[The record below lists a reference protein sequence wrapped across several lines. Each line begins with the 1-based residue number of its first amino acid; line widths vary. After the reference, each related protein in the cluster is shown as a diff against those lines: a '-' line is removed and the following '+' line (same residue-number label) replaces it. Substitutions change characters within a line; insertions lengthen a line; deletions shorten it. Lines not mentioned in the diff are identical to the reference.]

1 MAMSLVLE
9 SFGDDAPAEPE
20 KSAEYQEG
28 YDAGRTD
35 LQAEIDA
42 LNERSLADV
51 AQTMADIEFGYIE
64 ARQAVLAALG
74 PLMGAIVD
82 SILPTLS
89 AEALK
94 PHLTQAITDAAERA
108 TTTGIAL
115 ALSPKDAEHLEG
127 LTLDQTVQIT
137 TDRTLRQGTARIGA
151 GFTEHFLDLP
161 ATQDAIR
168 RALRNLTD
176 IDERSAH
183 G

>member
-9 SFGDDAPAEPE
+9 SFGEDAPVEFE
-20 KSAEYQEG
+20 KSADYQDG
-28 YDAGRTD
+28 YESGRAD
-35 LQAEIDA
+35 LQAELDA
-42 LNERSLADV
+42 MNDRALTDV
-51 AQTMADIEFGYIE
+51 AQTMADIEFGYVE

-74 PLMGAIVD
+74 PLMAAIVD
-82 SILPTLS
+82 SLLPTLS

-94 PHLTQAITDAAERA
+94 PQLTQAIAEAAERA
-108 TTTGIAL
+108 TTTGIAV

-127 LTLDQTVQIT
+127 LSLDQTVQIT
-137 TDRTLRQGTARIGA
+137 TDRTLRAGTARIAA